1 MVPDDELPPGSKSRH
16 HSQLNVNGTLGKDQA
31 SPYPQ
36 LQTPLDAQGPLSGQ
50 GRRVGQPKT
59 QGNAP
64 RSDPKEKKHGL
75 WCIVKRKCLIP
86 RMGHLL
92 LMWSLSTYT
101 QKNFTSENIES
112 DPSSNPPILIGD
124 WVCSWVD
131 EIRLLQ
137 PHLFRHWHPHLSSI
151 LCMLSVRPSISSSA
165 SGRCEKP
172 FPTLPQR
179 YGILQALRHLAKRVF
194 HASSAPSIIVWMIA
208 FPAGSSLHRLMKL
221 TTKTPL
227 SSLFPQIIL

>member
-131 EIRLLQ
+131 DIRLLQ
-137 PHLFRHWHPHLSSI
+137 PHLFRRWLEFHPVHIKCSSI
-151 LCMLSVRPSISSSA
+151 H
-165 SGRCEKP
+165 
-172 FPTLPQR
+172 
-179 YGILQALRHLAKRVF
+179 LQLGVWALREAVSSTAAEIRYPSGTETLSQTCIPCVF
-194 HASSAPSIIVWMIA
+194 GA
-208 FPAGSSLHRLMKL
+208 
-221 TTKTPL
+221 
-227 SSLFPQIIL
+227 